1 MIRKAF
7 INNLLPVLTVCLGIL
22 PLAGWAEE
30 VQLSTRT
37 VSGSLP
43 VQSWKTLRDKRV
55 VKQDLDYSC
64 GAASIA
70 TLLSEYYRRPT
81 TELEVLKLL
90 AKGGNR
96 ASFADMQRILPALG
110 FKGIG
115 LATSW
120 EQLLSLKLP
129 VIVYV
134 RQRKEDHFTV
144 LKGISDHYVS
154 LADPS
159 LGNRTLTRQQFKD
172 IWETRDQPGL
182 EGKMLAILPLEKAKW
197 HADKRFFAP
206 ASFPALPLK
215 RLVLQRPVQP

>member
-1 MIRKAF
+1 MRNTLIKG
-7 INNLLPVLTVCLGIL
+7 LLPFLISCLVIL
-22 PLAGWAEE
+22 PLTGWAEE
-30 VQLSTRT
+30 VRLTTRS
-37 VSGSLP
+37 VSGELP
-43 VQSWKTLRDKRV
+43 VQSWKALRDKRV

-96 ASFADMQRILPALG
+96 ASFADMQRILPELG

-120 EQLLSLKLP
+120 EQLVSLKLP

-144 LKGISDHYVS
+144 LRGISDTHVS

-159 LGNRTLTRQQFKD
+159 LGNRILTRQQFKE

-182 EGKMLAILPLEKAKW
+182 EGKMLAILPNN
-197 HADKRFFAP
+197 ADTQVTDKQFFAIP
-206 ASFPALPLK
+206 QFPNLPLEL
-215 RLVLQRPVQP
+215 LVLRKLP

>member
-1 MIRKAF
+1 VIRKAF

-110 FKGIG
+110 FK
-115 LATSW
+115 
-120 EQLLSLKLP
+120 
-129 VIVYV
+129 
-134 RQRKEDHFTV
+134 
-144 LKGISDHYVS
+144 
-154 LADPS
+154 
-159 LGNRTLTRQQFKD
+159 D